1 MFCLHIFTRSNTF
14 EEVRNQMQ

>member
-1 MFCLHIFTRSNTF
+1 MFCLHIFTRSNSF